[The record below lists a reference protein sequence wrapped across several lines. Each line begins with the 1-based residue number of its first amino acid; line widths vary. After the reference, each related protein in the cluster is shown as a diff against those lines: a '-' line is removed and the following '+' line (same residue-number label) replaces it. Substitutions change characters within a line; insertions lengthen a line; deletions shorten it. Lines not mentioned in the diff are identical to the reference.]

1 MIKPKGGMRP
11 TAVKGDFM
19 EESCEDSDLP
29 EMDENTLVR
38 SKLDK
43 EEIEIGYR
51 QRALFDILKQVGNN
65 FLNEN
70 KLGRDQFDINSK
82 LDNCLSKYDK
92 NYKKVTIASLSNM
105 DDRKVAD
112 GYPPK
117 VEVLRRAVSVG
128 SRSDDD
134 DKESWSAEGE
144 CILNAEELSD
154 EEW

>member
-1 MIKPKGGMRP
+1 MIKPKGGLRP
-11 TAVKGDFM
+11 TAVKGEYE
-19 EESCEDSDLP
+19 EESYEDSDLP
-29 EMDENTLVR
+29 EMDENTLIR

-51 QRALFDILKQVGNN
+51 QRALYDILTQVGNN

-70 KLGRDQFDINSK
+70 KGGRDQFDINSK

-92 NYKKVTIASLSNM
+92 NYKKVTIASLSNL
-105 DDRKVAD
+105 DERKVAE

-128 SRSDDD
+128 SRSDNDD
-134 DKESWSAEGE
+134 
-144 CILNAEELSD
+144 
-154 EEW
+154 